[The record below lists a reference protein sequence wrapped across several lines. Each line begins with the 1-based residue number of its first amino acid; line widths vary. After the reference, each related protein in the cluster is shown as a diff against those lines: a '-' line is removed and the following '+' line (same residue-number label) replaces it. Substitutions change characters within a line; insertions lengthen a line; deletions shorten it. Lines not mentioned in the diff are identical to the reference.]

1 MYLLEDEG
9 IPETKGKGM
18 VNETASKDTKDKMLQ
33 GLSLYQQGIHLQEF
47 MVIQIRELSL
57 LQDLEKDSKEFIRGP

>member
-33 GLSLYQQGIHLQEF
+33 GLSLYLYCMVKRPIFILYTHNGLQKV
-47 MVIQIRELSL
+47 MHQTGS
-57 LQDLEKDSKEFIRGP
+57 RG